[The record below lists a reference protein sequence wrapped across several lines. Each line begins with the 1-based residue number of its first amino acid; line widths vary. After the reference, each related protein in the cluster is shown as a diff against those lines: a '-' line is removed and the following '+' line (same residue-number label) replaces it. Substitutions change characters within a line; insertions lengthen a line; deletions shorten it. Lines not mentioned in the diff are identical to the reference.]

1 MKHQEH
7 SYCHYCGAVHIAN
20 DWPRKCRGCGNITYR
35 NPLPVAVVL
44 QPVGNG
50 LLVIRRGAGYSA
62 GNLALPG
69 GYLEAG
75 ETWTEGAAREL
86 FEETGVRVDPAT
98 LRACGVHSSRDH
110 SLALFVLSNP
120 IEPSALPAFTATTE
134 TLERIVASE
143 PIELTFSSHT
153 RMMQRFFAG
162 TLTPLEGI

>member
-1 MKHQEH
+1 
-7 SYCHYCGAVHIAN
+7 
-20 DWPRKCRGCGNITYR
+20 
-35 NPLPVAVVL
+35 VL

-98 LRACGVHSSRDH
+98 LRACGVYSARDH
-110 SLALFVLSNP
+110 SLVVFTLSSS
-120 IEPSALPAFTATTE
+120 IETGALPAFAPTAE
-134 TLERIVASE
+134 TLERIVATE
-143 PIELTFSSHT
+143 PIELTFRSHT
-153 RMMQRFFAG
+153 QMMQRFFAG
-162 TLTPLEGI
+162 KLTPLEGL